1 MAHIRQIS
9 TTEAT
14 GVLRRI
20 YDEAIARAG
29 RVWGILRVQSLNPA
43 ALEASMGMYKA
54 IMFPAPP
61 SSTDRAGGPGSPD
74 DALRRT
80 GGGPSPLSRS
90 RREMLATVVSRANDC
105 FY

>member
-1 MAHIRQIS
+1 MAHIRQIPPA
-9 TTEAT
+9 EAT
-14 GVLRRI
+14 GLLKRI

-29 RVWGILRVQSLNPA
+29 KVFGILRIQSLNPG

-54 IMFPAPP
+54 LMF
-61 SSTDRAGGPGSPD
+61 
-74 DALRRT
+74 
-80 GGGPSPLSRS
+80 GPSPLSRS

>member
-1 MAHIRQIS
+1 MAHVRQVGDD
-9 TTEAT
+9 EAT
-14 GVLRRI
+14 GLLKRI

-43 ALEASMGMYKA
+43 ALDASMGMYKTL
-54 IMFPAPP
+54 MF
-61 SSTDRAGGPGSPD
+61 
-74 DALRRT
+74 
-80 GGGPSPLSRS
+80 GPSPLSRA

>member
-1 MAHIRQIS
+1 MAHIRQVGND
-9 TTEAT
+9 EAT
-14 GVLRRI
+14 GLLKRI

-29 RVWGILRVQSLNPA
+29 KVWGILRVQSLNPA
-43 ALEASMGMYKA
+43 ALDAGMNMYKT

-61 SSTDRAGGPGSPD
+61 ADGVESGGPGSPD
-74 DALRRT
+74 DAARRT
-80 GGGPSPLSRS
+80 GFGPSTLSRA